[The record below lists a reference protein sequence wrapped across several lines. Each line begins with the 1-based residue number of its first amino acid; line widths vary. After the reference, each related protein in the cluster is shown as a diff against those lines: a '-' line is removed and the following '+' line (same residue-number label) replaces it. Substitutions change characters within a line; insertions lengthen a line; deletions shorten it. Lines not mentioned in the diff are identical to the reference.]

1 MREVYRLAP
10 AGAYLRSFDDYPDIV
25 RQRASVP
32 FVFKALMAVLV
43 VFWSSVVVVVAAT
56 AIMALRDSA
65 GDIDVPGVPLVAASP
80 PASGQ
85 VASAVAT
92 PEPPF
97 GVPAGA
103 VQVTGPVLIGDID
116 DAITFW
122 HGAECR
128 DGLLTVFTNKVTL
141 YREFDCTRLPPA
153 EQLARMPGQPVR
165 IRTEGDV
172 LLVEA
177 LFVGTFRFPP
187 DRWWAVPV

>member
-1 MREVYRLAP
+1 
-10 AGAYLRSFDDYPDIV
+10 
-25 RQRASVP
+25 
-32 FVFKALMAVLV
+32 MAVLV
-43 VFWSSVVVVVAAT
+43 VFWSSVVVIGAVT
-56 AIMALRDSA
+56 AIMALRDSV
-65 GDIDVPGVPLVAASP
+65 DDVDVPLVAANP

-103 VQVTGPVLIGDID
+103 VQVTGPVLIGDIA

-141 YREFDCTRLPPA
+141 YREFDCTQLPPA